1 MNRNTILWAIVLFF
15 GCSILFAGIRKLTQD
30 QGAGVTLA
38 VQLAA
43 LIVIIGAI
51 VLIVRRRE
59 RK

>member
-1 MNRNTILWAIVLFF
+1 VNTNTVLWAIALFF

-30 QGAGVTLA
+30 QGAGVTFA
-38 VQLAA
+38 VQFAA
-43 LIVIIGAI
+43 LVVIIVAV